1 VYSGGTEAQVNNE
14 NLRMNADLGEV
25 HIKKAIIYGLLNL
38 QKRIFMVRDGE
49 KHVFLNVNGEKQVQI
64 GPTQ

>member
-1 VYSGGTEAQVNNE
+1 MSITIHKLIRVYSGGTEAQVNNE

-38 QKRIFMVRDGE
+38 QKRKFSWSGME
-49 KHVFLNVNGEKQVQI
+49 KSMFF
-64 GPTQ
+64 